1 MSIHKKNIITL
12 GSLLGILLLSFC
24 CFEVFA
30 TAGDTRDPLTPK
42 ERAWLRAH
50 DKQISINNETDWPPI
65 IFTGKNGLPAGIAVD
80 YYRLIETKLGF
91 SFRLDTPATWV
102 EMTEKLKKGELDVI
116 CDIQK
121 NEERLKHFL
130 FTAPYIKIPSVIIVR
145 DTLNIPSSLNDMRG
159 GKIAVIEK
167 DATHNFLM
175 RHPVDFNIQPRK
187 NALVCLQDT
196 VTGNVDA
203 AVIGLATASYLIRE
217 NGITNLRI
225 AGNSG
230 HAYVLGLA
238 VRKDLPILRDIID
251 KGLKLISEREKN
263 AINAKWLQLKDS
275 RFFLSRNVLLAGFI
289 SLGCGIVLIGAV
301 LLWNMR
307 LKAEVAKRTRRL
319 EIQTAALK
327 KENSERK
334 QVEKALGESEHRLRS
349 LINTIPDLIWLKDH
363 DGVYLQCN
371 ETFENFFGAKEASI
385 IGKTDFD
392 FVDAALAEFFRKH
405 DQIVIRTNQSSVN
418 EEWLEFADKSRE
430 GLFETIKT
438 PMRDISG
445 RLVGV
450 LGIARD
456 ITARV
461 EAQKEKLALERQMKH
476 SEQLTSIGNLAG
488 GIAHDFNNILSSI
501 IGFTEMA
508 LDDAKKGSMQEDN
521 LQEVYS
527 AGKRAKDLVQQ
538 ILAFARQ
545 SDEEKIPIQPDMVA
559 KEVLKFIRSTIP
571 ATITIRH
578 NLDSESW
585 VMGNATQ
592 IHQVLMN
599 LFTNAA
605 YAMEVSGGVLTV
617 SIKDVNLDKQAA
629 PIGMN
634 AGDYVEIKVS
644 DTGSGIAPEI
654 IDSIFAPYFTT
665 KGPGEGTG
673 MGLAVAHGIV
683 ESHDGKIAVESRL
696 GKGTTFFIYLP
707 ITRKY
712 KGADEY
718 VAKQLPGGTE
728 TILFVDDEAPIVKM
742 GKQILQRLGYAVTTR
757 TSSLAALELFR
768 EKYDEFELVIT
779 DMTMPDM
786 TGDKLA
792 IELIKIRPDI
802 PVIMC
807 TGYSK
812 GISEETT
819 SQIGIRA
826 FAYKPMVMAD
836 LAKTIRDVLDES
848 RAENQEQL
856 LTEN

>member
-1 MSIHKKNIITL
+1 MNRHKKNIITL
-12 GSLLGILLLSFC
+12 GFLLGVLWISFC
-24 CFEVFA
+24 CFEVFV
-30 TAGDTRDPLTPK
+30 TAGEIRDPLTSK

-50 DKQISINNETDWPPI
+50 DKKITINNETDWPPI

-91 SFRLDTPATWV
+91 AFHLDTPATWAD
-102 EMTEKLKKGELDVI
+102 MTERLKKGELDVI

-130 FTAPYIKIPSVIIVR
+130 FTAPYIEIPSVIIVR
-145 DTLNIPSSLNDMRG
+145 DTLNIPSSLNDMKG
-159 GKIAVIEK
+159 AKIAVIEK

-175 RHPVDFNIQPRK
+175 RHSVDFNIQPRK

-217 NGITNLRI
+217 HGITNLRI

-263 AINAKWLQLKDS
+263 AINDKWLRLQDS
-275 RFFLSRNVLLAGFI
+275 RLFLSRNVLFAVFI
-289 SLGCGIVLIGAV
+289 SLGCGIVLIGVV
-301 LLWNMR
+301 LLWNRR

-319 EIQTAALK
+319 EIQTASLTQ
-327 KENSERK
+327 ENLERREA
-334 QVEKALGESEHRLRS
+334 EKALGESEHRLRS
-349 LINTIPDLIWLKDH
+349 LINTIPDLIWLKDN

-371 ETFENFFGAKEASI
+371 QTFERFFGAKEESI

-392 FVDAALAEFFRKH
+392 FVDVELAEFFRRH
-405 DQIVIRTNQSSVN
+405 DQIVIDTNQSNVN

-430 GLFETIKT
+430 GLFEAIKT

-445 RLVGV
+445 NLVGV

-461 EAQKEKLALERQMKH
+461 EAQKEKLELERQIKH

-521 LQEVYS
+521 LQEVYL

-545 SDEEKIPIQPDMVA
+545 SDEKKMPFQPSMVA
-559 KEVLKFIRSTIP
+559 KEVIKFIRSTIP
-571 ATITIRH
+571 ATIMIRH
-578 NLDSESW
+578 TLDSESW

-592 IHQVLMN
+592 VHQVLMN

-617 SIKDVNLDKQAA
+617 GIKDANLDKKDA
-629 PIGMN
+629 PIGMK

-654 IDSIFAPYFTT
+654 IDSIFEPYFTT
-665 KGPGEGTG
+665 KGLGEGTG
-673 MGLAVAHGIV
+673 MGLAMAHGIV
-683 ESHDGKIAVESRL
+683 ESHGGKIAVESLL
-696 GKGTTFFIYLP
+696 GKGTTFSIYLP
-707 ITRKY
+707 ITNKHN
-712 KGADEY
+712 GAGEY
-718 VAKQLPGGTE
+718 VAKQLPGGIE
-728 TILFVDDEAPIVKM
+728 TILLGDDEAPIVKM
-742 GKQILQRLGYAVTTR
+742 GKQILQRLGYTVITR

-768 EKYDEFELVIT
+768 AKNEEFELVIT

-792 IELIKIRPDI
+792 VELMKIRPDI

-812 GISEETT
+812 GISDEIA
-819 SQIGIRA
+819 SQIGIKA
-826 FAYKPMVMAD
+826 FAYKPMIMAD

-848 RAENQEQL
+848 RSENQ
-856 LTEN
+856 N